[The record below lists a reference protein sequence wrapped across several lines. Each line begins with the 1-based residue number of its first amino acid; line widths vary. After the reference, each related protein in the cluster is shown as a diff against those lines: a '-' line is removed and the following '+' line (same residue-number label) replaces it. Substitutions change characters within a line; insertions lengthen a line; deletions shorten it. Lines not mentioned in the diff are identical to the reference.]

1 MCIRDRQKAGRDY
14 EGARKD
20 HVTDYQALYNRV
32 DLDLGTELSGNLP
45 TTQRLH
51 FCGEGVDDPSLAA
64 LMLQYSRYLT
74 IAGSRPGS
82 QALNLQGIWND
93 TPNPPWSS
101 NYTNNINVE
110 MNYWPCEV
118 LGLPECH
125 LPMMDLLTELADAG
139 KQTAK
144 EYYPMNGW
152 VAHHNA
158 DPVSYTHLQK

>member
-1 MCIRDRQKAGRDY
+1 MNGASYALLAVRAGTSYAGFRVPRDRDAGKVLEELRKGLDGLQKAGRDY

-93 TPNPPWSS
+93 TPIRPGPAIIPTIS
-101 NYTNNINVE
+101 
-110 MNYWPCEV
+110 M
-118 LGLPECH
+118 
-125 LPMMDLLTELADAG
+125 
-139 KQTAK
+139 
-144 EYYPMNGW
+144 
-152 VAHHNA
+152 
-158 DPVSYTHLQK
+158 